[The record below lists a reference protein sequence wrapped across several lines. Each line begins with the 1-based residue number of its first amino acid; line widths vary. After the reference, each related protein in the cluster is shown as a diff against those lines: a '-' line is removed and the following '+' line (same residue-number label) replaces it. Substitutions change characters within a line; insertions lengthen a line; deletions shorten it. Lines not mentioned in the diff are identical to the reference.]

1 MIDLHLDAPVLR
13 QDEPAPQ
20 QFEPDLNVPET
31 HEEEELAQQDI
42 LIIDNQANDQP
53 ESARLE
59 LDESLE
65 EIDVPDEGPVR
76 F

>member
-1 MIDLHLDAPVLR
+1 MPENHD
-13 QDEPAPQ
+13 
-20 QFEPDLNVPET
+20 NVEL
-31 HEEEELAQQDI
+31 EQEDELAREQI
-42 LIIDNQANDQP
+42 EIIVQANDQP
-53 ESARLE
+53 ESARIE